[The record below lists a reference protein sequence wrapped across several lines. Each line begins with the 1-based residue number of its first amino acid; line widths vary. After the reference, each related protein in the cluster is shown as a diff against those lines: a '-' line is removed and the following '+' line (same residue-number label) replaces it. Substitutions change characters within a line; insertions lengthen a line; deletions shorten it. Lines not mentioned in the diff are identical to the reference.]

1 MSVERPFLAA
11 LTSPGAALAALL
23 VGALVYRLRLASAL
37 ADPRLWAGEPIPQHQ
52 VLRQLLPDGFL
63 TLTVTAAGLLLALAA
78 GRMGRR
84 WPRLLPAAGVLM
96 WTALL
101 LLYGM
106 LCQAQRGTLLAT
118 GTGLTLEL
126 LREALEPAA
135 LAESMHLLD
144 GADLVGV
151 VLPPLVFL
159 IAWPLLGRAVRRVG
173 RIAIAPQRLVSR
185 AVTGGLAASLAL
197 SVLAAA
203 LPAAP
208 IGEAAL
214 HHPVGALCAELLRR
228 GPSAHLG
235 AVAAA
240 AAPPGAEAPAAD
252 RGDDRDGDRDSDRN
266 EGRDDAAD
274 SVPGSALGP
283 AGALPTMALTGP
295 LFLRDPGG
303 PPIKKQLPG
312 AGPRPRNVLVILM
325 ESTGV
330 DYALKP
336 QPDGRVAMPF
346 LAELGRRGTL
356 LTHHFS
362 AGNSSPRGIFSLM
375 SGLYVMPEVAI
386 WDVRKDVRLPS
397 LVSLMGGGRRA
408 FLVTP
413 ASLDWYFPHAFMQH
427 AGFDELWGYH
437 ALPVRKNAPGGRS
450 HARDEGETVGFFLK
464 RLAETRATGAPFVAV
479 YYSFVA
485 HWPYPDYGD
494 DTHFLSPTRPQ
505 NLYYN
510 NLHYL
515 DKQIERIYKKCE
527 ELGLLEDTVI
537 AIAGDHGESFGQ
549 HPHNYTH
556 SRMSYNENFRTPALL
571 LHPRLFPPRR
581 VTEPTSHVDFL
592 PTLLDAMGTP
602 YDPRL
607 VQGES
612 LFQDRFQRRY
622 IFLYGNEDT
631 LSSISYE
638 LIKMQISLRDNSC
651 WVFDLKTDPGETKR
665 LSCQLHRPQQEALLT
680 YRKSQPA
687 ALRRY
692 NEYMRRGG
700 TLPAPAPHT
709 AARSAQPNKGV

>member
-1 MSVERPFLAA
+1 MPAPEAADRPSL
-11 LTSPGAALAALL
+11 LGITSTGAAVVALL
-23 VGALVYRLRLASAL
+23 VGALVYRLRLAGAL
-37 ADPRLWAGEPIPQHQ
+37 ADPRLWAGEPIPQRD
-52 VLRQLLPDGFL
+52 VLRQLLPDGLL
-63 TLTVTAAGLLLALAA
+63 TLAVGAAGLLLALGA
-78 GRMGRR
+78 GRLLRR
-84 WPRLLPAAGVLM
+84 WPRLLRAAGVLV

-126 LREALEPAA
+126 LREALDPAA
-135 LAESMHLLD
+135 LTESMHLLD
-144 GADLVGV
+144 GTDLLCV
-151 VLPPLVFL
+151 VLPPLSFL
-159 IAWPLLGRAVRRVG
+159 LARPLFGRLLRRLDRAVIAPPPLL
-173 RIAIAPQRLVSR
+173 PR
-185 AVTGGLAASLAL
+185 AVTCGLVAALGLAAVA
-197 SVLAAA
+197 SV

-228 GPSAHLG
+228 GPSVTTG

-240 AAPPGAEAPAAD
+240 ATSPGAEAPPGAD
-252 RGDDRDGDRDSDRN
+252 HGDDPGA
-266 EGRDDAAD
+266 GRDDAAD
-274 SVPGSALGP
+274 PAAGSAIGP
-283 AGALPTMALTGP
+283 AGTPPTMALTGP
-295 LFLRDPGG
+295 LFLREPAS
-303 PPIKKQLPG
+303 PPIKKQLPD
-312 AGPRPRNVLVILM
+312 AGPRPRNVVVILM

-336 QPDGRVAMPF
+336 LPDGRVAMPF
-346 LAELGRRGTL
+346 LAELGRRGTQL
-356 LTHHFS
+356 ANHFS

-386 WDVRKDVRLPS
+386 WDVRKDLRLPS

-437 ALPVRKNAPGGRS
+437 ALPVRRNAPGGRS
-450 HARDEGETVGFFLK
+450 HARDEGETVDFFLK
-464 RLAETRATGAPFVAV
+464 RLGETRATGAPFVAV

-485 HWPYPDYGD
+485 HWPYPDYGET
-494 DTHFLSPTRPQ
+494 THFLSPTRPQ

-527 ELGLLEDTVI
+527 ELGILEDTII

-607 VQGES
+607 LQGES

-631 LSSISYE
+631 LSSISNE

-651 WVFDLKTDPGETKR
+651 WVFDLKTDPGETRR
-665 LSCQLHRPQQEALLT
+665 LSCQLHRPQQEALSA

-687 ALRRY
+687 DLRRY

-700 TLPAPAPHT
+700 SIQPPAPHT
-709 AARSAQPNKGV
+709 AARSAETNKGA